1 MLTLTEN
8 NPHYYYALLK
18 EEIEG
23 INFFSFIRGLIDQSY
38 SPMALAL
45 NPYRR
50 PKRDTQ
56 TRTDRSTGQ
65 RNKTCQERHAYSSSS
80 SASSLTTL

>member
-50 PKRDTQ
+50 PKRDTHRLEPIDQ
-56 TRTDRSTGQ
+56 RGKETRHVRSD
-65 RNKTCQERHAYSSSS
+65 
-80 SASSLTTL
+80 TLIPRPPQPRR